1 MTQQK
6 LTSTFLAINAV
17 IAIHII
23 LAQLRLQF
31 FLNDRILVIQ
41 LEQYEG
47 EKKLKLAHWFITE
60 DYWIKFSINN
70 G

>member
-31 FLNDRILVIQ
+31 FLNDRILVVQ
-41 LEQYEG
+41 
-47 EKKLKLAHWFITE
+47 TVN
-60 DYWIKFSINN
+60 SIR
-70 G
+70 GKRSKISTLGFYRGLLD